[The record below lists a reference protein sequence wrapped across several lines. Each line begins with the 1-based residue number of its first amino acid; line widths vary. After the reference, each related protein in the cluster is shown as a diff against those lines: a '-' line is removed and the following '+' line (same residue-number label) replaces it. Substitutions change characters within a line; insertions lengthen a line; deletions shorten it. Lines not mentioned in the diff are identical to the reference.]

1 MDALTHSS
9 SFGIAVTGML
19 YTPTNALFLQN
30 SDQSFAMAGSGHSS
44 HPDFGH
50 LVLLVFE
57 AVMEVVC
64 VSLPGYIVARMG
76 MFDSNSQK
84 FVANLNITLFTPCLS
99 EHSPFEASLQTYL
112 PNIVFSKLA
121 SQLSG
126 DKLLD
131 LGIIPVILVVQTFV
145 SWASAVVIARL
156 FKLNKKPQR
165 NFVVAMAVSL
175 RQPFFTIKS

>member
-1 MDALTHSS
+1 MDALIHSN
-9 SFGIAVTGML
+9 SFGIADTGML
-19 YTPTNALFLQN
+19 YTPTNPLLLQN
-30 SDQSFAMAGSGHSS
+30 SDQSFDMAGSGHSS

-99 EHSPFEASLQTYL
+99 KHSPFEASLPTYL
-112 PNIVFSKLA
+112 PKQSSRSLQASCQEINFS
-121 SQLSG
+121 
-126 DKLLD
+126 
-131 LGIIPVILVVQTFV
+131 I
-145 SWASAVVIARL
+145 WASYQSYL
-156 FKLNKKPQR
+156 LSKPLYLGP
-165 NFVVAMAVSL
+165 ALS
-175 RQPFFTIKS
+175 S